1 MSNNCD
7 LNYKKLYILNNIDL
21 IENHNKIVNF
31 IFYYN
36 IRHTVNSNGYFIN
49 ISKIH
54 EDFLDKLYN
63 LVKKSNNDDDIYHYI
78 KGENEIKYINDEII
92 DNTIEKTINTNKI
105 DDNIND
111 NINDINDIK
120 INSFN
125 GIERDL
131 IKKSKNYKFE

>member
-49 ISKIH
+49 ISKIQ
-54 EDFLDKLYN
+54 EDLLDKLYN
-63 LVKKSNNDDDIYHYI
+63 LVKKSNDDDIYHYI
-78 KGENEIKYINDEII
+78 KGENEIIKYINDEII
-92 DNTIEKTINTNKI
+92 DNTIEKTINTNTNKI

-111 NINDINDIK
+111 NINDIK